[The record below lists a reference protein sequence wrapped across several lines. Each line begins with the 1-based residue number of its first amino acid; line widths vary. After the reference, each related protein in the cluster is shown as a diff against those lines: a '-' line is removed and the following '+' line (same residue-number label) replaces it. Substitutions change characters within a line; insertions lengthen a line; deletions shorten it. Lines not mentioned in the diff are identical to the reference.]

1 LVASSSA
8 GKAVSSGVTF
18 KTSAP
23 RKPLSF
29 GVAVKPRADLTA
41 PFTFRVTGRLG
52 LPAGLSAAVGCK
64 GKVMLLATVG
74 KASAG
79 RARATIGKRCGYS
92 LRVTFK
98 SSGLPSHGRARL
110 VVAFVGTPVL
120 AKSKSRAVVV
130 KFGGSGTTSSNSA
143 APAMSGAP
151 GTARGSG

>member
-1 LVASSSA
+1 
-8 GKAVSSGVTF
+8 VTF

-64 GKVMLLATVG
+64 GRVTLLAAVG
-74 KASAG
+74 KATAG
-79 RARATIGKRCGYS
+79 RARARVGKRCGYS

-98 SSGLPSHGRARL
+98 SRGLPSHGSAHL
-110 VVAFVGTPVL
+110 VVAFGGTPVL
-120 AKSKSRAVVV
+120 AKSKSRPVVV
-130 KFGGSGTTSSNSA
+130 KFGGSGTASSTSTV
-143 APAMSGAP
+143 PATSGAP